1 MNYTAFTTHAAYAD
15 YTDTRFG
22 KVLRIRNGRNET
34 IARVEIPKDK
44 KVTGSYLVEIMREN
58 GYTMAGGWL
67 RRTGCVSAALN
78 KI

>member
-22 KVLRIRNGRNET
+22 KVLRIRTGSNAQ
-34 IARVEIPKDK
+34 IARIAIPKGK
-44 KVTGSYLVEIMREN
+44 KVTGSYLVEILREN

-67 RRTGCVSAALN
+67 RRTGCISAALN